1 MERIE
6 LQTGLSLSR
15 IIYGMWRLADDTDT
29 SASHVQAK
37 IEACLQQGIPSFAQA
52 DIYGDYA
59 CEKLLGA
66 ALKETPS
73 LRDQM
78 QIITKCDINLLSNHY
93 PERRVKH
100 YDTSAEHIKAS
111 VDASLKNM
119 SIDRIDVLLLHR
131 PDPLMDAVETANAL
145 DELIASG
152 KIKSVGVSN
161 YMHWDWTLL
170 QSALQAKLVTNQ
182 IELSLLENQ
191 YFSDGT
197 VAYLQERG
205 IPPMAWSPLG
215 GGRLFDESSKETAEL
230 RKALAASASNHSVD
244 IDAIA
249 VAWLLRHPSRIMPV
263 MGTNNLSRIEQLS
276 KAFDVTMSREEW
288 FELLQAANGVE
299 VA

>member
-1 MERIE
+1 
-6 LQTGLSLSR
+6 
-15 IIYGMWRLADDTDT
+15 
-29 SASHVQAK
+29 
-37 IEACLQQGIPSFAQA
+37 
-52 DIYGDYA
+52 
-59 CEKLLGA
+59 
-66 ALKETPS
+66 
-73 LRDQM
+73 M

-119 SIDRIDVLLLHR
+119 SIDCIDVLLLHR

-197 VAYLQERG
+197 VAY
-205 IPPMAWSPLG
+205 
-215 GGRLFDESSKETAEL
+215 EL